1 MLALRNPRK
10 IISKNPREWALKIPV
25 KNHCFPE
32 GGRSENGGLGDG
44 DPAGLR
50 GLRHRTRVEK

>member
-1 MLALRNPRK
+1 MEVGIEYSGDK
-10 IISKNPREWALKIPV
+10 TIVFS
-25 KNHCFPE
+25 E
-32 GGRSENGGLGDG
+32 GGRRRSENGGLGDG